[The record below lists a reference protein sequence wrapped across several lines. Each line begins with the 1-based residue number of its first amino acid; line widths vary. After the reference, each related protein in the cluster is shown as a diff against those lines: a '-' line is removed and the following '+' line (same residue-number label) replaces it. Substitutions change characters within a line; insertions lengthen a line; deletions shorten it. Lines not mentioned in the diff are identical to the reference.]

1 MAGYVVGTQEWYDA
15 TRRRL
20 LEISKKL
27 RSPDTDQ
34 EEKNRLFKEQVHLID
49 NLEEYSTDDL
59 VNTPI
64 V

>member
-34 EEKNRLFKEQVHLID
+34 EEKNRLFIEQIHLID

>member
-34 EEKNRLFKEQVHLID
+34 EEKNRLFIEQVHLID
-49 NLEEYSTDDL
+49 NLEEHSTDDL

>member
-20 LEISKKL
+20 VEIGKELRPDASQEKK
-27 RSPDTDQ
+27 D
-34 EEKNRLFKEQVHLID
+34 RLFKEQMELID
-49 NLEEYSTDDL
+49 ALEKYSTDDL